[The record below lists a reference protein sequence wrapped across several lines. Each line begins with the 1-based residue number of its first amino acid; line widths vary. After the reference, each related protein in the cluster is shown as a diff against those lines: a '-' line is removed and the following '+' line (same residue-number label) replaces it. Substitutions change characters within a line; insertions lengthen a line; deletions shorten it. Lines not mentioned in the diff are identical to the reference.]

1 MMTMTMPRRQ
11 LRQRGPLV
19 LSTSSNATSLSS
31 IQYVRLFLIVFIAQ
45 SFEIVQ
51 GSSNSI
57 ASTTSPIRNWDPS
70 WAASCAQST
79 VVAVSYPMKAK
90 SSQDKDGHGV
100 VLLMRSPTARKDAPS
115 STTTSP
121 PNTDGSTVTTAVHV
135 DGLRVFPHSTNI
147 MTAADSSR
155 RWTPIGPS
163 AICCMTGLASDVDYL
178 SRTLQK
184 QANVHRTIYESNHA
198 LQTLKVV
205 KNLAELLQDAVQW
218 KEGRP
223 FGVQALVVG
232 LDRTPSTTRLNLFSL
247 DPSGGFRHWGSATAI
262 GRGAQQVRK
271 RLYESLVVSSKNK
284 EEAPSNGK
292 KALEE
297 ALKACMTAMRE
308 ASHNLD
314 SDQYQAL
321 FVWTEKDGQMR
332 VATIDPDQ
340 VHECQQM
347 LQKELESPEKTKS

>member
-1 MMTMTMPRRQ
+1 MK
-11 LRQRGPLV
+11 
-19 LSTSSNATSLSS
+19 
-31 IQYVRLFLIVFIAQ
+31 LFLILLIAQ
-45 SFEIVQ
+45 SIESVQ

-57 ASTTSPIRNWDPS
+57 ASTTSPINNWDPS
-70 WAASCAQST
+70 WAASSAQGT
-79 VVAVSYPMKAK
+79 VVAVSYPI
-90 SSQDKDGHGV
+90 QDKLSPDNDGHGV

-115 STTTSP
+115 STKGP
-121 PNTDGSTVTTAVHV
+121 PNNKDCSTSTSAVHV
-135 DGLRVFPHSTNI
+135 DGLRVFPHSTNV

-155 RWTPIGPS
+155 RWMPIGS
-163 AICCMTGLASDVDYL
+163 TAICCMTGLASDVDYL

-184 QANVHRTIYESNHA
+184 QANTHRTIYESSHA
-198 LQTLKVV
+198 MATLKVV
-205 KNLAELLQDAVQW
+205 KNLAGMLQGAVQF

-232 LDRTPSTTRLNLFSL
+232 LDRTRLNLFSL

-271 RLYESLVVSSKNK
+271 HLHESLVASSNK
-284 EEAPSNGK
+284 TEEVPSNGK

-297 ALKACMTAMRE
+297 ALKACLMAMRE
-308 ASHNLD
+308 ASQNID

-321 FVWTEKDGQMR
+321 FVWTAEKDGQMR

-340 VHECQQM
+340 VNECQQM
-347 LQKELESPEKTKS
+347 LHKELESPEKAKS